1 MLCTK
6 KITTHTFYYT
16 NYIKYNIIYYIRYKS
31 KSIYWWE
38 DGRKYY

>member
-6 KITTHTFYYT
+6 KITTYTFYYT
-16 NYIKYNIIYYIRYKS
+16 NYINIILYIRYKS